1 MTTRN
6 KFIIL
11 WILGLILGFCA
22 CSSDNGIEDTPG
34 TGQEEPG
41 GSEGDKPSEGDGEGQ
56 DSVEVQKKYS
66 IRYAADYEKYLA
78 DAERWPGLVG
88 DSLRNGLKE

>member
-11 WILGLILGFCA
+11 WILGLILGVCA

-34 TGQEEPG
+34 TGQEENR
-41 GSEGDKPSEGDGEGQ
+41 
-56 DSVEVQKKYS
+56 VEVKEINLLKGMVKDKILLKYRRNIASVMLQIMKS
-66 IRYAADYEKYLA
+66 I
-78 DAERWPGLVG
+78 
-88 DSLRNGLKE
+88 